1 MHGEEGK
8 GGVCLDVSPVCISII
23 SGVNLVIIYSTGT
36 ISCIDTPAI
45 KPLLPSTCVTFLR
58 GGDVHV
64 FQGGASPQEVGIH
77 PSDVSVSLRSSLGDS
92 DVQPCKII
100 FPTRTT
106 LTRGPTSNAV
116 REVQQHINPWPIPV
130 TLLRGLRSI
139 SVRVEVSLKKA
150 HPIWVTLK
158 AACG

>member
-1 MHGEEGK
+1 M
-8 GGVCLDVSPVCISII
+8 GGSWGVSSDGLFVDMECFRHLWTKLVHISRWLERDSFHKVAPDACDV
-23 SGVNLVIIYSTGT
+23 LQ
-36 ISCIDTPAI
+36 
-45 KPLLPSTCVTFLR
+45 R
-58 GGDVHV
+58 GDVNV

-116 REVQQHINPWPIPV
+116 REVQQHINSWPIPV